1 MIEIKY
7 NMGAILSKNLLLVK
21 SIIINVTNDAM
32 RKIICFPTIVEL
44 SNIDVNDSL

>member
-1 MIEIKY
+1 
-7 NMGAILSKNLLLVK
+7 MGAILSKNLFLVK
-21 SIIINVTNDAM
+21 IIIINVTNVAK